1 MPYALPDLYD
11 ALYSHKDY
19 AGESAR
25 VKELILA
32 RNPAARTL
40 LDVACGTGKH
50 LEYLRNDFDVE
61 GVDLDEGLLAVAR
74 ARLGSVPLHVGD
86 MRTLDLG
93 RRFDAVTCLFS
104 AIGHVTDT
112 SELDAAI
119 AAMAAHLEPGGV
131 LLVEPWLEPD
141 VWVEGRLHLLPV
153 DEPDLKIARVTVAGR
168 RRNTAILDFHYLVAT
183 PAGVETHAEQMEL
196 ELFTEAEQ
204 RRAFEQAGLD
214 VEHDAEGLIG
224 RGLFI
229 GTAPATHS

>member
-1 MPYALPDLYD
+1 M
-11 ALYSHKDY
+11 
-19 AGESAR
+19 
-25 VKELILA
+25 A

-86 MRTLDLG
+86 MRTLDLD

-104 AIGHVTDT
+104 AIGHVTST

-119 AAMAAHLEPGGV
+119 ASMAAHLEPGGV

-153 DEPDLKIARVTVAGR
+153 DEPELKIARVTVAGKEAQHRHR
-168 RRNTAILDFHYLVAT
+168 RLPLPRRDTRRSRDSCRADGARALHRSRAAPRVR
-183 PAGVETHAEQMEL
+183 AGGA
-196 ELFTEAEQ
+196 
-204 RRAFEQAGLD
+204 
-214 VEHDAEGLIG
+214 G
-224 RGLFI
+224 RGARRGGPDRARSLHRP
-229 GTAPATHS
+229 GPRRPLLVGCPAT